1 MTTGPTWTGEVVN
14 LAAKGERLEL
24 PALVMTDGRYL
35 VLCRRFVSTPPR
47 PLVVRRPDF
56 ALPALYTLIEVAP

>member
-35 VLCRRFVSTPPR
+35 VLCREGVT
-47 PLVVRRPDF
+47 
-56 ALPALYTLIEVAP
+56 LPGWDHCLTWEAMLEELSASRQVITA